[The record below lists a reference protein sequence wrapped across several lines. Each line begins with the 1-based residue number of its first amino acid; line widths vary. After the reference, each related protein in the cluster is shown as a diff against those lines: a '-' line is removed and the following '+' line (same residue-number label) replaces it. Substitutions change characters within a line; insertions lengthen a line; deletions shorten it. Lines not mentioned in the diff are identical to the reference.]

1 MTKLGAGV
9 LLAAVLAASR
19 ASAQGVSTVYG
30 AYNGAAPTLQPGQV
44 APLQVDQSGNL
55 RVSIAQNPFGAFQSG
70 NVSVTTA
77 QTVVFPANA
86 VRVRY
91 RLQNTD
97 YVTAKGGGGGAVWCG
112 WGSVVPSPHAT
123 GFLLLAGATDDV
135 SGPGTPTAS
144 LSCVSET
151 GSLVLYWETY

>member
-1 MTKLGAGV
+1 MTRLRFSVLLGAF
-9 LLAAVLAASR
+9 LIASR

-30 AYNGAAPTLQPGQV
+30 AYNGASPTLQPGQV

-55 RVSIAQNPFGAFQSG
+55 RVSVMQSPFGAFQSG
-70 NVSVTTA
+70 NVTVTTA
-77 QTVVFPANA
+77 QTAVFPANTA
-86 VRVRY
+86 RVRY

-97 YVTAKGGGGGAVWCG
+97 YTTAKGGGGGAVWCA
-112 WGSVVPSPHAT
+112 WGAVVPSPHLT
-123 GFLLLAGATDDV
+123 GFVLLAGATDDV